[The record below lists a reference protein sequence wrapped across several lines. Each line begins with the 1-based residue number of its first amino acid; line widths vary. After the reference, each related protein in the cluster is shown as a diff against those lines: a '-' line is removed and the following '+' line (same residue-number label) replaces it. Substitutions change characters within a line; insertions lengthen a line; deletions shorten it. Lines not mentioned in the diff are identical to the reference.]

1 MAIIDQPLL
10 RFDFHIG
17 QLGDGLFLSFQ
28 IVFRQ
33 HKSKAKIFSTEE
45 CKTCRLKP
53 RPSQITP
60 NASCKYNFS
69 PMCLCICANV
79 CEPNSNCQSELSF
92 VDVNNFYSCC
102 TSVSQIICTVLP
114 SWGVELD
121 KKERQRTFG
130 KIAQYIYPVDIT
142 SSSPHSR
149 APTVLS
155 SASEILALWKAGNQG
170 CQEGATCPKP
180 STY

>member
-33 HKSKAKIFSTEE
+33 HKNKAKIFSTEK
-45 CKTCRLKP
+45 CKMFRLKS

-60 NASCKYNFS
+60 NASCKYNLS
-69 PMCLCICANV
+69 PMCFCICANV

-92 VDVNNFYSCC
+92 VDVNNFCSCC

-121 KKERQRTFG
+121 KKETEDFWEDCPV
-130 KIAQYIYPVDIT
+130 YI
-142 SSSPHSR
+142 S
-149 APTVLS
+149 
-155 SASEILALWKAGNQG
+155 
-170 CQEGATCPKP
+170 C
-180 STY
+180 